1 MMSRAREPF
10 ARKISLLYMRR
21 RCKKYKYCGTSTAAM
36 EHDEAEFGREN
47 EFLFYS
53 YIQMSSDRMFADE
66 IILFHCG
73 QCKKKR
79 FL

>member
-1 MMSRAREPF
+1 
-10 ARKISLLYMRR
+10 
-21 RCKKYKYCGTSTAAM
+21 M

-79 FL
+79 FLWAQFDGRWKKEM